1 MEAIDDSELWMSGE
15 EDEHGDEYEQQ
26 CEMKGDPTS
35 FTLWMR
41 VEGQPGGATDQ
52 PRPCPVT
59 IGISSRLN
67 SGISGFHVR
76 NALGQKQRP
85 AVSGFGSGSNKKPAF
100 RVSCTA
106 RAIVHGTLDDKSKT
120 KATLL
125 VYDFSFFSYRKTR
138 IKDAT
143 ICFEFE
149 KAAENRGSQ
158 FKGPQVAKVAPYG
171 KHVMMQTT
179 ETVTRKVVLETGV
192 SGGVVVTANAKGGTE
207 ISVEKTTTHA
217 AEIIGD
223 NPCDDWGNYFM
234 SNWYLEENKSQRNG
248 IVSCLQ
254 TCILLTRD
262 SDEVFNCIPTIK
274 VTPNFRARLGSLVS
288 SRPPDDP
295 VILDPEWEPYITLEG
310 DDAKKIDENNLGA
323 GLDGLWDCTFHS
335 TFGEAEKVSRTVTQ
349 LVDSGNAI
357 ETVQTVSEAKVTA
370 S

>member
-15 EDEHGDEYEQQ
+15 EDEYEDEYEQQ
-26 CEMKGDPTS
+26 DEMKGDPTS
-35 FTLWMR
+35 FTLEMS
-41 VEGQPGGATDQ
+41 VEGQPGG
-52 PRPCPVT
+52 
-59 IGISSRLN
+59 
-67 SGISGFHVR
+67 FHVR
-76 NALGQKQRP
+76 NGLGQEQRP
-85 AVSGFGSGSNKKPAF
+85 SVSGFGSGSKKKPAF

-149 KAAENRGSQ
+149 KATENRGSQ
-158 FKGPQVAKVAPYG
+158 FKGPKVVKVAPYG

-179 ETVTRKVVLETGV
+179 ETVTRKMMLEAGV
-192 SGGVVVTANAKGGTE
+192 SGGVVATANAKGGTE

-217 AEIIGD
+217 AEITGD
-223 NPCDDWGNYFM
+223 NPCDDWGNYFV
-234 SNWYLEENKSQRNG
+234 SNWHLNENESQRNG
-248 IVSCLQ
+248 IVSRLR

-262 SDEVFNCIPTIK
+262 SDEVFNCIPTIN
-274 VTPNFRARLGSLVS
+274 VTPNFRAWLGSLVS
-288 SRPPDDP
+288 SRQPDDP
-295 VILDPEWEPYITLEG
+295 VILDPELEPYITLEG

-349 LVDSGNAI
+349 LASSGTAV
-357 ETVQTVSEAKVTA
+357 ETVQTVSEAKVSA